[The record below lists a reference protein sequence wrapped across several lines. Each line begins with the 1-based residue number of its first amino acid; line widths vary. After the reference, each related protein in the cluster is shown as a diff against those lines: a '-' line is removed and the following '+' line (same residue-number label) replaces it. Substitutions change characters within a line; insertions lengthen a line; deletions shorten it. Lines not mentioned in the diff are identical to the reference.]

1 MIQVPKNN
9 RFRKNKKQVRVG
21 KPPKGMLGHQESC
34 TADRGCRTVS
44 VEIVVLLST
53 FD

>member
-1 MIQVPKNN
+1 MIEVPKNN

-21 KPPKGMLGHQESC
+21 KPQKGMLGDQESC
-34 TADRGCRTVS
+34 TADRGCRILS
-44 VEIVVLLST
+44 VEIVVFLST